1 MPLVLDGDTGIVGV
15 LLTDANGNVTFD
27 TNTLYV
33 DAPNNRVGIGTT
45 SPGATLDVAGGNIRM
60 DAGWNLEWGNGYTS
74 GNPAI

>member
-45 SPGATLDVAGGNIRM
+45 APNYPLEVEATATTSTDIVGFSNSNGVAKHIFG
-60 DAGWNLEWGNGYTS
+60 
-74 GNPAI
+74 